1 LQAGDLP
8 TGVPAD
14 LLGRRPDLAAARWR
28 VEAAMRGVDVA
39 RAQFYPNVN
48 LTAFIGLSSIG
59 LDRLIE
65 ADSRQFGV
73 GPAIRL
79 PIFDSGA
86 LRANLRGRTAELDA
100 AIEGYNSALLESVR
114 DAADQLSSLQSVQRQ
129 QAEQAQALAAAESAY
144 DIALQRYRAGL
155 TGHLTVLTAETTLLT
170 QRRLGVDLRA
180 RDLSARIGLVRAL
193 GGGYTDDTP
202 TPSRG

>member
-1 LQAGDLP
+1 MTMRFSPLARAIAGA
-8 TGVPAD
+8 T
-14 LLGRRPDLAAARWR
+14 LLFSSAAQ
-28 VEAAMRGVDVA
+28 
-39 RAQFYPNVN
+39 AQFYPNVN

-129 QAEQAQALAAAESAY
+129 QAEQAQAQAAAESAH

-155 TGHLTVLTAETTLLT
+155 SGHLTALGAETALLN
-170 QRRLGVDLRA
+170 QRRQAVDLRA

-193 GGGYTDDTP
+193 GGGYTPDTP
-202 TPSRG
+202 PPAHS